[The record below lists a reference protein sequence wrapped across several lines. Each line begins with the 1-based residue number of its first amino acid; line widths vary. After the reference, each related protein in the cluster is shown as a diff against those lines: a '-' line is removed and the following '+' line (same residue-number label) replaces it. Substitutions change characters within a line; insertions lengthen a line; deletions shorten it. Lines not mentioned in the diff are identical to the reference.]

1 MSDNGLAIS
10 PAAQD
15 CLILLKQVEAD
26 INAGKVDSIAI
37 VACGPTD
44 FGANL
49 AGPNAVAINLGLD
62 VLKARVIANVT
73 DRHQVPAKRP
83 KPSVI
88 HRA

>member
-1 MSDNGLAIS
+1 MTETIAPS

-26 INAGKVDSIAI
+26 ILAGKVDSIAI
-37 VACGPTD
+37 VACGHTD
-44 FGANL
+44 FGANV

-73 DRHQVPAKRP
+73 DRHQVPVKRP
-83 KPSVI
+83 KPTVI
-88 HRA
+88 HRV